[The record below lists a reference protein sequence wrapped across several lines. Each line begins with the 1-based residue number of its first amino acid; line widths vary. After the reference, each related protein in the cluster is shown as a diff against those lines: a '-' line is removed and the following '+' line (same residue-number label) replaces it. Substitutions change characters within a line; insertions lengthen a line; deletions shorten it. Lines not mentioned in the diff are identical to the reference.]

1 LQKTATP
8 YVIDLE
14 AEKREI
20 LKRYRNLLTLW
31 KPKSEQDKKQ
41 FRKAFYFAVEA
52 HKDMRRKSG
61 EPYVFHPIEVARLCV
76 EEIGLGTT
84 SVIAALLHDVVEDTS
99 YTLQDIEVM
108 FGEKV
113 ARITDGLTK
122 IKGFVDTQPVSM
134 QAENF
139 RKILITLSDDIRV
152 ILIKLAD
159 RLHNMRTLD
168 SLPKEKQLK
177 IASETQFL
185 YAPLA
190 HRLGLYAI
198 KSELEDLAFKY
209 TEPEIYLSISQKIQ
223 ETEKERNRFI
233 SKFIYPI
240 KKSMILQEINCRI
253 SARVKSVFSIWEKMQ
268 KKEIPFEEVFDV
280 FAIRIIIDTPVD
292 TEKIDCWR
300 VYSILTDH
308 YKPNLSRLRDWISI
322 PKANGY
328 EALHTTVMSHSG
340 SWVEVQIRS
349 DRMDEIAEKGYA
361 AHWKYKEAGDNE
373 SGLDEWLKKAKE
385 MLDNEDVNDA
395 LAFVDDFKLNLYSE
409 EIYVYSPK
417 GKFISLPAGSSA
429 LDFAYNIHTEIGNNS
444 IGAKVN
450 HRLVPLNHKLKSG
463 DQVEIITSAKQ
474 KPREDWLNFVV
485 TAKART
491 IIREK
496 VKEESRRLVTEGRQK
511 FKQMTAEVNKDKAEF
526 NLNQFIAFCG
536 VTNKEEL
543 YIKVQAGTIGSD
555 EIKAYFRSQ
564 EKDGLFDFLLRPF
577 IRSKNTGVTGEDQK
591 LISKIHENP
600 GSLLLKDNINEINY
614 DIAVCCQPIP
624 GDDVIGLLSKNDK
637 IEIHRTN
644 CKAAILFMSK
654 HGDQIVKAKWKPQE
668 KIGFLCGIKINGIDK
683 KGLVAETAAI
693 ISEQHNL
700 NIRSFHME
708 TNGEVFKGIVM
719 IYVTNSQNLNE
730 LMSSLKKVKGI
741 INVTRINELGE
752 KNPMLT

>member
-1 LQKTATP
+1 MQQDSTP
-8 YVIDLE
+8 YFIDLE
-14 AEKREI
+14 EEKREI
-20 LKRYRNLLTLW
+20 LKRYRNLLSLW
-31 KPKSEQDKKQ
+31 KPKSELERKQ

-99 YTLQDIEVM
+99 YTLHDIEVM

-122 IKGFVDTQPVSM
+122 IKGFVDTQPASM

-177 IASETQFL
+177 IASETQVL

-209 TEPEIYLSISQKIQ
+209 TEPEIYNSISQKIE

-240 KKSMILQEINCRI
+240 KKSLILQELNCRI
-253 SARVKSVFSIWEKMQ
+253 STRVKSVFSIWEKMR

-280 FAIRIIIDTPVD
+280 FAIRIIIDT
-292 TEKIDCWR
+292 TIENEKIDCWR
-300 VYSILTDH
+300 AYAILTDH
-308 YKPNLSRLRDWISI
+308 YRPNNSRLRDWISL

-328 EALHTTVMSHSG
+328 EALHTTVMSHNG

-361 AHWKYKEAGDNE
+361 AHWKYKEPGDNE
-373 SGLDEWLKKAKE
+373 TGLDEWLKKAKE
-385 MLDNEDVNDA
+385 MLDSEDVNDA

-429 LDFAYNIHTEIGNNS
+429 LDFAYNIHSEIGNNS

-450 HRLVPLNHKLKSG
+450 HRLVPLNYKLKSG
-463 DQVEIITSAKQ
+463 DQVEIITSSKQ
-474 KPREDWLNFVV
+474 KPKEEWLNFVV
-485 TAKART
+485 TAKARSN
-491 IIREK
+491 IREK
-496 VKEESRRLVTEGRQK
+496 IKEENRKLVTEGK
-511 FKQMTAEVNKDKAEF
+511 LKLKQILLETNKEKAEF
-526 NLNQFIAFCG
+526 NLPKFQEFCG
-536 VTNKEEL
+536 VASREEL
-543 YIKVQAGTIGSD
+543 HLRIAAGTVGAD
-555 EIKAYFRSQ
+555 EVRAYLRSQ
-564 EKDGLFDFLLRPF
+564 GKDGLFDFLLRPF
-577 IRSKNTGVTGEDQK
+577 IRSRNTGVSGEDQK

-614 DIAVCCQPIP
+614 EIASCCQPIP
-624 GDDVIGLLSKNDK
+624 GDDVIGLLSKTEK

-644 CKAAILFMSK
+644 CKFAIQFMSK
-654 HGDQIVKAKWKPQE
+654 HGEQIVKAKWKPTE
-668 KIGFLCGIKINGIDK
+668 KIGFLCGLKITGIDK
-683 KGLVAETAAI
+683 KGLVSETATI

-700 NIRSFHME
+700 NIRSYHME

-719 IYVTNSQNLNE
+719 IYVINTQNLKE
-730 LMSSLKKVKGI
+730 LISSLKKVKGI
-741 INVTRINELGE
+741 ISVTRINELGE
-752 KNPMLT
+752 KNPLLS